1 MHDVTGMS
9 IASLQEAMARGETSA
24 EEIAA
29 AFLARIREKDN
40 AVGAYLTVTEEE
52 ALAQARAVDARRA
65 RGLPAGAL
73 AGIPAA
79 YKDNLCTRGVR
90 TTCAS
95 KLLADYRPPYDAAAV
110 ERLQAAG
117 AVMLGKTNLDEFA
130 MGSSTEHSALGRTRN
145 PRDLSRVP
153 GGSSGGS
160 AAAVAAG
167 EAAFALG
174 SDTGGSV
181 RQPAA
186 LCGVVGM
193 RPTYG
198 AVSRWGLVAFASS
211 MDEIGPLTRT
221 VADSAR
227 VLEALCG
234 HDVRDMT
241 SARRPCGGYVEALGT
256 GVRGLSIALPEEM
269 FGEGVAP
276 EVAEA
281 VERGARLLERKG
293 ARLCGVRLPAL
304 RYALPA
310 YYILSSAEAS
320 SNLARFDGVRYGR
333 RAQEARDM
341 EALYAASRSEGFGP
355 EVKRRILLGTFALSA
370 GDGEAYWR
378 RAQRARAQVRA
389 QMRSALE
396 AHDLLLSPTAPSVA
410 WRAGEKADDPVSMY
424 RSDLCT
430 VPASLAG
437 LPALSMPCGTGKDG
451 LPVGLQLM
459 GRAFA
464 EGTIYRAAQALE
476 EAMAE

>member
-1 MHDVTGMS
+1 
-9 IASLQEAMARGETSA
+9 MAR
-24 EEIAA
+24 
-29 AFLARIREKDN
+29 FL
-40 AVGAYLTVTEEE
+40 
-52 ALAQARAVDARRA
+52 
-65 RGLPAGAL
+65 
-73 AGIPAA
+73 
-79 YKDNLCTRGVR
+79 
-90 TTCAS
+90 
-95 KLLADYRPPYDAAAV
+95 
-110 ERLQAAG
+110 
-117 AVMLGKTNLDEFA
+117 
-130 MGSSTEHSALGRTRN
+130 
-145 PRDLSRVP
+145 
-153 GGSSGGS
+153 
-160 AAAVAAG
+160 
-167 EAAFALG
+167 
-174 SDTGGSV
+174 
-181 RQPAA
+181 
-186 LCGVVGM
+186 
-193 RPTYG
+193 
-198 AVSRWGLVAFASS
+198 RWGLVAFASS

-378 RAQRARAQVRA
+378 RRSGRARRCAR
-389 QMRSALE
+389 MCRSALGWRIP
-396 AHDLLLSPTAPSVA
+396 AASPPRLRS
-410 WRAGEKADDPVSMY
+410 RGGPGEKAD
-424 RSDLCT
+424 
-430 VPASLAG
+430 
-437 LPALSMPCGTGKDG
+437 
-451 LPVGLQLM
+451 
-459 GRAFA
+459 
-464 EGTIYRAAQALE
+464 
-476 EAMAE
+476 